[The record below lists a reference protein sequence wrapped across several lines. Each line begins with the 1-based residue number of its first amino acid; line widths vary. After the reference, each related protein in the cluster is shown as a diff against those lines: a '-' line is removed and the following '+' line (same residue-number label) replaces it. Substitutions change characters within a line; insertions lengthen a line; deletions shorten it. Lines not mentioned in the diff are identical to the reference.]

1 MLSYNEE
8 DTQSES
14 GPQIPLPLPL
24 AGPFKSMSNN
34 NYFNNNYINIILEKI
49 HYNIN
54 EPRTP
59 IILQFP
65 LYGTL
70 SNLIELYKSKINDF
84 SDNKLFLFN
93 NQRLDLSKNLS
104 EAGLDNNS
112 KIIVINC

>member
-8 DTQSES
+8 DTQTQSES
-14 GPQIPLPLPL
+14 VPPIQIPLPLVGL
-24 AGPFKSMSNN
+24 KSMSNN
-34 NYFNNNYINIILEKI
+34 NYFNNNYINIIFEKI

-65 LYGTL
+65 LYGTI
-70 SNLIELYKSKINDF
+70 SNLIELYINKINDF

-93 NQRLDLSKNLS
+93 NQRLDL
-104 EAGLDNNS
+104 
-112 KIIVINC
+112 